1 MVDSVLDFVE
11 EKIRAS
17 SCGFTWLKV
26 LAAFL
31 GENAIASEFADSFS
45 VGEFVRAHGIE
56 RFFREARGDRL
67 GCLNERQ
74 RGGMRSEKGL
84 NRRGLRR
91 ARAAGVNGAEEL
103 YELLSGPGGECVY
116 GVRDDVRVGVL
127 GEIKPNG
134 DAPRA
139 SILGFVVRYGGNAGE
154 SENRTAIRIEGL
166 LT

>member
-1 MVDSVLDFVE
+1 MGDSVLDFVE

-17 SCGFTWLKV
+17 SCGFSWLKV

-31 GENAIASEFADSFS
+31 GENAIASELADSFS

-74 RGGMRSEKGL
+74 RGGMRSKKGL

-91 ARAAGVNGAEEL
+91 VRAAGANGAKEMHDL
-103 YELLSGPGGECVY
+103 RSRARGECVY
-116 GVRDDVRVGVL
+116 GAPDTIRV
-127 GEIKPNG
+127 
-134 DAPRA
+134 DM
-139 SILGFVVRYGGNAGE
+139 
-154 SENRTAIRIEGL
+154 
-166 LT
+166 